1 MHSSQNQSLL
11 RGRPVNGA
19 QPPFSQHWI
28 RKIIAT
34 VALIAL
40 IITPALQFPPHFVQ
54 GASQTY
60 SVAIVDYAFQ
70 PLHINITTGITVV
83 WTYASNGKTIHT
95 VTSDPGTNQTQ
106 GGTALLSSGSLNP
119 GQSFSY
125 IFNQPGF
132 YPYQCAVHPTITAM
146 NGWVNVTGAPV
157 TPPSTQNPQPSYA
170 ILGVGGAIA
179 AVVIVAT
186 LALLVKRKKRG
197 TSVAPTSIQ
206 NAKP

>member
-1 MHSSQNQSLL
+1 MHSNQNQNRH
-11 RGRPVNGA
+11 RGRPVKGA
-19 QPPFSQHWI
+19 QPLFSQHWI

-34 VALIAL
+34 IALIAL
-40 IITPALQFPPHFVQ
+40 IIAPTLQFPPHLVQ
-54 GASQTY
+54 GANQTN

-70 PLHINITTGITVV
+70 PLHINITTGTTVV

-132 YPYQCAVHPTITAM
+132 YPYQCAVHPTIVAM

-157 TPPSTQNPQPSYA
+157 TPPTSQNPQPNYTLITLVA
-170 ILGVGGAIA
+170 GVVA
-179 AVVIVAT
+179 AVIVVT
-186 LALLVKRKKRG
+186 VALFARRKKRQTHLG
-197 TSVAPTSIQ
+197 PASPENT
-206 NAKP
+206 KP